1 MMTDTSIVLIYTFL
15 AVSAMAICLMT
26 ARKKKQNKLDKNML
40 LIGIMLFC
48 WLVLEIA
55 FYTSTN
61 QTTGK
66 LFFDLKLPFVSLVAF
81 SWFYYAVSFF
91 GLDKAFPKEAIL
103 ALMIIPTFTFVLAL
117 TTNHH
122 TFIREQFILFE
133 TSPMHVYENVR
144 GPWFWYHSIYS
155 YAMTIAAVFVTI
167 FNYRKTPKG
176 QRFPATLLLVA
187 ISIAVVANV
196 LVVMTN
202 LQIDVSLIGGS
213 LTFVILYQATK
224 NYQGIHF
231 VFEAKRSAFNHITE
245 AVFILDSDARII
257 NSNKAAKEWI
267 AEIDIAL
274 EEKNFAEILKKLAL
288 LSEKRIA
295 LNDVFTGT
303 DYYLGT
309 GRIYNVRQKY
319 VLDKEGES
327 IGCFAFIKDETDNR
341 ELIEYLDVHSGID
354 ALTGLLNRRKLE
366 EEMVACAKEKR
377 LPLAIIFGDLNGLKQ
392 ANDIYG
398 HHQGDVLLRLASEA
412 LRSVCPPHAS
422 IGRYGGDE
430 FVVVLRDYTDEE
442 AERLCEMIRH
452 YLSQENEK
460 YPFDVSMALGYA
472 VKHDEKMSLDELLTL
487 SDSNMYLDK
496 QRCKTKQL

>member
-1 MMTDTSIVLIYTFL
+1 MTDTLIILMYAVLAL
-15 AVSAMAICLMT
+15 SAMTICLMT
-26 ARKKKQNKLDKNML
+26 VRKQKHSKLDKNML

-55 FYTSTN
+55 FYSSTN

-91 GLDKAFPKEAIL
+91 GLERTFPKEVII
-103 ALMIIPTFTFVLAL
+103 ALMIIPAFTFVLAL

-122 TFIREQFILFE
+122 TLIREHFVLYE
-133 TSPMHVYENVR
+133 TTPVHMYENVR

-187 ISIAVVANV
+187 ISIAVLANIM
-196 LVVMTN
+196 VVMTN

-213 LTFVILYQATK
+213 ITFVILYQATK

-231 VFEAKRSAFNHITE
+231 VIEAKRNAFNHITE
-245 AVFILDSDARII
+245 AVFILDSDSRII
-257 NSNKAAKEWI
+257 NLNDAAKKW
-267 AEIDIAL
+267 AEEIGVTS
-274 EEKNFAEILKKLAL
+274 EEKRFEELLKRLGS
-288 LSEKRIA
+288 LSEKKISQ
-295 LNDVFTGT
+295 NDVFIGT
-303 DYYLGT
+303 DYYLKSGI
-309 GRIYNVRQKY
+309 IYNVRKKY
-319 VLDKEGES
+319 VLDKEGAS
-327 IGCFAFIKDETDNR
+327 IGCFAFVKEETDNR

-366 EEMVACAKEKR
+366 EELIACEKKKKF
-377 LPLAIIFGDLNGLKQ
+377 PLAVIFGDLNGLKQ
-392 ANDIYG
+392 ANDRFG

-430 FVVVLRDYTDEE
+430 FVVVLPDYTSEQVE
-442 AERLCEMIRH
+442 VLCDSIRA

-472 VKHDEKMSLDELLTL
+472 VKHDEIMSLNELITRA
-487 SDSNMYLDK
+487 DSSMYADK
-496 QRCKTKQL
+496 QCYKAKTK